1 MIAVSGNK
9 ALKQITGYCIFFVL
23 IFVTATTFAQT
34 KGKLEVIKDPRVDT
48 LAARR
53 LAPPKPGTV
62 ASGATIASGY
72 RVQIFTGPSRQE
84 AFSQQNKFLSR
95 YPDIRTYVTYRE
107 PNFKVRVGDFKTRM
121 EAEKMMQDL
130 HYLFTGM
137 FIISER
143 INLPKLDITTT
154 TTNE

>member
-1 MIAVSGNK
+1 
-9 ALKQITGYCIFFVL
+9 
-23 IFVTATTFAQT
+23 
-34 KGKLEVIKDPRVDT
+34 
-48 LAARR
+48 
-53 LAPPKPGTV
+53 
-62 ASGATIASGY
+62 
-72 RVQIFTGPSRQE
+72 
-84 AFSQQNKFLSR
+84 
-95 YPDIRTYVTYRE
+95 
-107 PNFKVRVGDFKTRM
+107 M